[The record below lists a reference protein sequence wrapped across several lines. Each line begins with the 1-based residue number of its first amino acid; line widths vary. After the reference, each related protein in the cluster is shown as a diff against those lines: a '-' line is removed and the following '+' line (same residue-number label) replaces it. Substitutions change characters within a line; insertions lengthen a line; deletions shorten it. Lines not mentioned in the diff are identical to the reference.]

1 MEKIDQKYQ
10 SIKFCFKLSRE
21 SIYFLD
27 TLLYIE
33 INIEIINR
41 LQTILYK
48 KEEKQLTVKAMRK
61 QIE

>member
-1 MEKIDQKYQ
+1 MEKINQKYQ
-10 SIKFCFKLSRE
+10 SIKFCFKLLRE